1 MKYIIVD
8 LEATCWEKKEGR
20 QNEIIEIGAV
30 CIDEA
35 GNSISEFNQLITPAR
50 NPILSEFCIE
60 LTTITQDMVDTGLPF
75 PQGLQL
81 YLDWINSF
89 EDAYLICS
97 WGYYDRVQFENDCR
111 QHELATDWLSNHI
124 SLKHQYAKIKSL
136 RRPMGMK
143 GVLKREKIE
152 LVGTHHRGID
162 DARNIAKIFVKYI
175 NQWNPAG
182 IKRK

>member
-1 MKYIIVD
+1 
-8 LEATCWEKKEGR
+8 
-20 QNEIIEIGAV
+20 
-30 CIDEA
+30 
-35 GNSISEFNQLITPAR
+35 
-50 NPILSEFCIE
+50 
-60 LTTITQDMVDTGLPF
+60 MVDTGLPF
-75 PQGLQL
+75 PEGLQL

-97 WGYYDRVQFENDCR
+97 WGYYDRVQFEHDCR

-143 GVLKREKIE
+143 GVLRKEKIE

-175 NQWNPAG
+175 NQWNPEG